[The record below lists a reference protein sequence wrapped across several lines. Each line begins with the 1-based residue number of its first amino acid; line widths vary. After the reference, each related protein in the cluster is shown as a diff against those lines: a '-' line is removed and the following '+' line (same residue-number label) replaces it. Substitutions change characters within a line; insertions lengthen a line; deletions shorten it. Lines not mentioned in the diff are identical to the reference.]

1 MLHILSET
9 LRSFDFDEPTK
20 ELWSRYIDVMIFHLV
35 WGLEEKPHKMCS
47 EEDLKKKTSSTIQQA
62 KVDEIKV

>member
-20 ELWSRYIDVMIFHLV
+20 ELWSRYIDVMIFHIV
-35 WGLEEKPHKMCS
+35 FGLEEMCS
-47 EEDLKKKTSSTIQQA
+47 EEGIKKKRSSTI
-62 KVDEIKV
+62 